1 MDCVVVLGKAK
12 AAELWINYVNSC
24 ISPPSAIGRVG
35 CGHMYE
41 YLASEKT
48 SLKQVRELNH
58 FITEV

>member
-1 MDCVVVLGKAK
+1 MLGKAK

-24 ISPPSAIGRVG
+24 ISPPIAIGQVG

-41 YLASEKT
+41 YLTSEKT

>member
-1 MDCVVVLGKAK
+1 MLGKAK

-24 ISPPSAIGRVG
+24 ISSPIAIGQVG
-35 CGHMYE
+35 CGHMCE

-48 SLKQVRELNH
+48 SLKHVRELNH